1 MLLFCHIKTTLL
13 WALVHLPAVIMA
25 SPIGDSVQV
34 RETLKPSNVSRV
46 PFFPL
51 SFPVCSILSITNNQ
65 WQLRLLGPGP
75 PACDPNSNTGNAAI
89 SIYTRQGLDAAKC
102 TSLDT
107 STSTVQSISWKS
119 PGITAV
125 YSLCMWKN
133 SDCSGGEAGLADVIK
148 TNWQVCYPFTG
159 WKAWSTVK
167 QGTSC
172 VG

>member
-1 MLLFCHIKTTLL
+1 
-13 WALVHLPAVIMA
+13 MA

-34 RETLKPSNVSRV
+34 RDTLRPSN
-46 PFFPL
+46 
-51 SFPVCSILSITNNQ
+51 

-107 STSTVQSISWKS
+107 SMFNNSTVQSISWKS

-133 SDCSGGEAGLADVIK
+133 SDCSGGEAGLADEIK
-148 TNWQVCYPFTG
+148 TDWQVCYPFTG

-172 VG
+172 VS